1 MQGIGLDKFDEMT
14 VKNTVTISNVH
25 NLSLFELR
33 QSLKTRGEFLDD
45 YNGPISYE
53 ILLNRMVGLLGEDK
67 AKEDKLK
74 IDELEKKKLGV
85 EKSDGSVETLQEKLA
100 REKKER
106 KADAIERSKKRQA
119 DKKYFEEMKKRNE
132 EGGEEVGRIR
142 IRSWRGRGKR
152 WWGRCG
158 NTFIY
163 KPSEC
168 TPLTALKIAEILKE
182 AGLPDGV
189 FNVVVG
195 DRTTGPMLSSHN
207 EVKKLS
213 FTGSTET
220 GIRIVKDAADTLKKV
235 TMELGGKS
243 PLLVFEDA
251 DIDNA
256 VAAAMMSNWYTQ
268 GEICSNATR
277 VFVHKSIKG
286 EFTKKL
292 VARTK
297 QLVIGDPLDPN
308 THVGA
313 MIMPPDNKSGHLDR
327 VVGFIERAKQDPDN
341 KLILGGNTHTIEA
354 GKVDGRGGVG
364 NEGCYVEPTIFECS
378 NDNSELV
385 KEEVF
390 GPVMSLLEFED
401 EDDAVKRANDTK
413 WGLGAGV
420 MTNNLAR
427 AHRIAKKFQ
436 SGNVWINNYNLT
448 PSEMPFGGYGMSGY
462 GRECGTYA
470 IDSWTQIKNVYV
482 EMGDVDSSCYPK

>member
-1 MQGIGLDKFDEMT
+1 MPNFAPATGSQISTVEIASQVTIDAAVASSQAAQPAWAALSGAERGRILTRAAVLIREYNAELSVLESVDAGIPVSETEFVQVLGGADSFEYFGGLASNACVTGQMMDTPHAGGDADSFCYTRREPLGVCAGIGAWNYPVLVMSWK
-14 VKNTVTISNVH
+14 VA
-25 NLSLFELR
+25 
-33 QSLKTRGEFLDD
+33 
-45 YNGPISYE
+45 P
-53 ILLNRMVGLLGEDK
+53 
-67 AKEDKLK
+67 A
-74 IDELEKKKLGV
+74 
-85 EKSDGSVETLQEKLA
+85 LA
-100 REKKER
+100 
-106 KADAIERSKKRQA
+106 
-119 DKKYFEEMKKRNE
+119 
-132 EGGEEVGRIR
+132 
-142 IRSWRGRGKR
+142 
-152 WWGRCG
+152 CG